1 MSRQKTPNHAALTPA
16 QARYVGARAI
26 ATQQRAAK
34 LAGVSERTATR
45 WEALPT
51 VRRALRA
58 HVDATLADSARQAA
72 AMQAAALAA
81 IAQILAD
88 KTAPG
93 PLRLAAARAER
104 AEGDLDELR
113 AHLAA
118 PALPPPETLETP
130 ALSPADAPP
139 VTPSPSLSWWE
150 TVKRWFN
157 PPEAR

>member
-93 PLRLAAARAER
+93 PLRLAAARAVLEHAPR
-104 AEGDLDELR
+104 LVEASDNAARLAEIEARLDDLDASRHESRNSLK
-113 AHLAA
+113 LA
-118 PALPPPETLETP
+118 
-130 ALSPADAPP
+130 
-139 VTPSPSLSWWE
+139 
-150 TVKRWFN
+150 
-157 PPEAR
+157 